1 MNTAYTDYSR
11 RQLDANHIIVRY
23 LIRPKNP
30 HGIEEII
37 EDFVLELKGNSWTD
51 LPVNYLTRVKSYES
65 YVYELT
71 INDVSNYAYMSIA
84 FKADNFDFELGGIA
98 QILALVAGDNIS
110 TKKLESIRIVDLYL
124 PERVLTQ
131 FRGPTNGIEAIRDL
145 YQTPKAP
152 ILQMILKPR
161 FGLTAE
167 EYAHIA
173 YRCGVAGVQA
183 VRDDQML
190 ISTSYCHFNQKVDK
204 ILEALKRVEDET
216 GKRVLY
222 YPNVTV
228 SQRHIPRIIDEL
240 RKKGIQALTVNC
252 IYEGLG
258 VIELLRDIAPD
269 FIIQAH
275 RSGYVL
281 LSNNLNYSI
290 SYSVL
295 AQLMNLAG
303 ADEVHIGSIF
313 GRFDVKKQETLKSLE
328 FLRNPGGGLK
338 SSLPIISGSVTPAII
353 PATIDAISRDVVF
366 LAGSGI
372 LGHPHS
378 MEAGVRAMR
387 EMIDITMDAAGIEDM
402 LRNGRVSDD
411 LLRALALWGYKPD
424 GIHFDQRVHEL
435 SLQKLSLKDQL
446 DSNVKERLR
455 SVVQQYSQRF
465 ADDEIC
471 ILSSALDAT
480 GRVLAGNVGQI
491 TEKYL
496 RKLTIYENIEYR
508 QFFSA
513 VSRLFEAGVID
524 QELESG
530 LDEIRKLYNKAK
542 HKDIYILFKE
552 VLPSVDHL
560 FSFFAWMEARVFSSE
575 GGAG

>member
-1 MNTAYTDYSR
+1 MSTAHIDYSNR
-11 RQLDANHIIVRY
+11 PTDSDYIVVRY
-23 LIRPKNP
+23 LLRPKDT
-30 HGIEEII
+30 HGIEEVI

-51 LPVNYLTRVKSYES
+51 LPVDYLTRVKSYES
-65 YVYELT
+65 YVHELT
-71 INDVSNYAYMSIA
+71 INDVSNYAYMSIG
-84 FKADNFDFELGGIA
+84 FNADNFDFELGGVA
-98 QILALVAGDNIS
+98 QILAIVAGDNIS
-110 TKKLESIRIVDLYL
+110 TKKLESIRIVDLFL
-124 PERVLTQ
+124 PESVKVQ
-131 FRGPTNGIEAIRDL
+131 FKGPANGIEAIRDL
-145 YQTPKAP
+145 YRTPKAP

-190 ISTSYCHFNQKVDK
+190 ISTSYCRFQQKVDS
-204 ILEALKRVEDET
+204 IVYALKRAEDKV
-216 GKRVLY
+216 GKKILY
-222 YPNVTV
+222 YPNITI
-228 SQRHIPRIIDEL
+228 SHRHIPRIVDNL
-240 RKKGIQALTVNC
+240 REKGIQALTINC
-252 IYEGLG
+252 IHEGMG
-258 VIELLRDIAPD
+258 VIEYLREYAPD

-281 LSNNLNYSI
+281 LSNNLHYSI

-303 ADEVHIGSIF
+303 ADEVHVGSIF

-328 FLRNPGGGLK
+328 FLRNPGSGLRG
-338 SSLPIISGSVTPAII
+338 SLPIISGSVTPAII
-353 PATIDAISRDVVF
+353 PATIDAISHDVIF

-372 LGHPHS
+372 LGHPKS
-378 MEAGVRAMR
+378 MEAGVKAMK
-387 EMIDITMDAAGIEDM
+387 EMIDITMEASGIEDM

-424 GIHFDQRVHEL
+424 GVKYDRRIHEL
-435 SLQKLSLKDQL
+435 ALQNLAVKDQL
-446 DSNVKERLR
+446 DIAVKDRLR
-455 SVVQQYSQRF
+455 SVVEQYAQRF
-465 ADDEIC
+465 SDDEIC

-480 GRVLAGNVGQI
+480 GRTLAGNVGQI

-496 RKLTIYENIEYR
+496 RKLTIHENIEYR

-513 VSRLFEAGVID
+513 VSRLSEAGVFD
-524 QELESG
+524 HQLESG
-530 LDEIRKLYNKAK
+530 LDGIRKLYNKAK
-542 HKDIYILFKE
+542 HKDIYILFRE

-560 FSFFAWMEARVFSSE
+560 FAFFAWLEERKISID
-575 GGAG
+575 GGVG